1 MTYVKQV
8 WVDESAPGAGDGTRF
23 TKARMDTIEQGI
35 ADAHGGLASPPL
47 VTALP
52 GGTPVEGQEVLYL
65 ASDTNGIVWHLRY
78 RGLKAD
84 GVTANPSPYKWE
96 YIGGS
101 ELWAY
106 TAAAFVQ
113 AAANSG
119 IPAADPADGPTL
131 TLPLAGEYV
140 CDWSYKNNGSPAG
153 SMLAYLMWNGAA
165 VNNLAGGN
173 YIDWWTTPAGDF
185 SNFLTGRTLIACNQ
199 AAKVLSVRY
208 ASGVANAQFAERKL
222 LARPVRVG

>member
-52 GGTPVEGQEVLYL
+52 GAPVDGQEIMYL
-65 ASDTNGIVWHLRY
+65 ASDTAGIVWHLRY
-78 RGLKAD
+78 RALKAD
-84 GVTANPSPYKWE
+84 GVTANPSPFKWE
-96 YIGGS
+96 YVGGS
-101 ELWAY
+101 ELATWVSAAY
-106 TAAAFVQ
+106 VQ
-113 AAANSG
+113 ATASTG
-119 IPAADPADGPTL
+119 LPAADPADGPFL

-140 CDWSYKNNGSPAG
+140 CDWSFKDNGGPAG
-153 SMLAYLMWNGAA
+153 AMLAYLMWNGAQA
-165 VNNLAGGN
+165 INFVGAN
-173 YIDWWTTPAGDF
+173 YADWWSPPANDF
-185 SNFLTGRTLIACNQ
+185 SNFIAGRSVITCNL

-208 ASGVANAQFAERKL
+208 ASGVANGQFAERKL
-222 LARPVRVG
+222 MARPVRVG